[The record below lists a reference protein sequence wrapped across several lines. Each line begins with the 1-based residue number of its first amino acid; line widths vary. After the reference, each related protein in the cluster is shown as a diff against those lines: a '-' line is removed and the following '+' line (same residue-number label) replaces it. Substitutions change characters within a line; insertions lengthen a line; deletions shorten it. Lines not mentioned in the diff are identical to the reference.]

1 MYRRI
6 RDRFTRYKQAQ
17 YNKEKFIGKYYLNY
31 DDNAVIRIVLKDIDE
46 AFSRFSPPGYEEL
59 DGELSDYID
68 GVIYNIPLKHHI
80 ILDFYTEKSTHEQ
93 EKTLEEVILNF
104 YGLRLEDKNQDL
116 RINTAKVFGLFAVGS
131 ILLIFSYFLANNE
144 TGRFFTDVMNIAG
157 TFAIWEVVDLFI
169 LERKSLMIEKLNA
182 GQTVTAQIVY
192 NKNIN

>member
-17 YNKEKFIGKYYLNY
+17 YNKEKFIGKYYLNS

-46 AFSRFSPPGYEEL
+46 AFSRFSPQGYEEL
-59 DGELSDYID
+59 DGEISDYID

-93 EKTLEEVILNF
+93 EKRLKEVILNF

-116 RINTAKVFGLFAVGS
+116 RINTAKVFGQLVLYCS
-131 ILLIFSYFLANNE
+131 SSLIFWLIMKQGSFL
-144 TGRFFTDVMNIAG
+144 
-157 TFAIWEVVDLFI
+157 
-169 LERKSLMIEKLNA
+169 LML
-182 GQTVTAQIVY
+182 
-192 NKNIN
+192 